1 MPTNKKQFSMVVDD
15 DFLTMIDDY
24 RFSHR
29 LKSRNSAINELVQKG
44 MTQVLAEM
52 GKEKTPDELPPEV
65 RMFSP
70 DAIAAD
76 PFSAFVAVLDR
87 AGLIRDGDISDQDA
101 AFLTAIFDA
110 MNAYFQKPKKGRK

>member
-1 MPTNKKQFSMVVDD
+1 MVVDD

-52 GKEKTPDELPPEV
+52 GKEKPRTNYRPRFVCFLRMPLPPIRFQPSSLCWIAPVSSATET
-65 RMFSP
+65 S
-70 DAIAAD
+70 AIRT
-76 PFSAFVAVLDR
+76 PPS
-87 AGLIRDGDISDQDA
+87 
-101 AFLTAIFDA
+101 
-110 MNAYFQKPKKGRK
+110 

>member
-1 MPTNKKQFSMVVDD
+1 
-15 DFLTMIDDY
+15 
-24 RFSHR
+24 
-29 LKSRNSAINELVQKG
+29 
-44 MTQVLAEM
+44 
-52 GKEKTPDELPPEV
+52 
-65 RMFSP
+65 MFSP

-110 MNAYFQKPKKGRK
+110 MNAYLQKPKKGRK